1 MLWRILLNYPLGNT
15 TAILPSAIVN
25 LLGAEGYE
33 GEAIYEGLDEVL
45 KMENA
50 FVHIY
55 GKTRTKP
62 GRKMGHITIL
72 GKNRKDLI
80 FTAGR
85 IKQRLKVIGSIKL

>member
-1 MLWRILLNYPLGNT
+1 
-15 TAILPSAIVN
+15 
-25 LLGAEGYE
+25 
-33 GEAIYEGLDEVL
+33 
-45 KMENA
+45 MENA